1 MQVFQSDK
9 IRNVGV
15 VAHGGAGKTSLVE
28 AMLYNTGVL
37 SRLGKVDEGN
47 TTTDYLPE
55 EINRKVT
62 INTAL
67 APCIWKNVK
76 VNVLDTPG
84 YSDFIGEV
92 KGAMRVVD
100 SLLFTLCAV
109 SGVEVQT
116 EIIWDYA
123 QEANKP
129 CVAFINKLDRE
140 NANFY
145 RVVDSMKEML
155 EGSSIVPVQL
165 PIGEQESFKGVVN
178 LLDMQAYTYD
188 NGKATKG
195 DIPGELADSVETYR
209 EELIEAAAEADD
221 ELLMKYLDGEE
232 LTVEEIKRG
241 LKAGIESGK
250 VTPVLCGS
258 ATNNIAID
266 LLLDLLVDYLPS
278 PLEATGEDNLEAKP
292 LAALVFKTISDPYVG
307 RLTFFRVFSG
317 VFKADTTVYN
327 ANKEEDEK
335 ISQLYVMQG
344 KTQHGVPEMKPGDIG
359 AVTKL
364 QHTTTGDTL
373 TTKQNP
379 QALEGIEF
387 PVPNLTVAISPK
399 SKGDEEKVGSAL
411 AKIME
416 EDPTITLEKNAETKQ
431 TLLTGMGELHLD
443 IMIERLRKRFKVEV
457 ESFAPRI
464 PYRETIRKPVQKVEG
479 KHKKQSGGHGQY
491 GHVYI
496 DLFPADEHFIFEQ
509 TIFGGAV
516 PKQYFPAVE
525 KGIVEAMEAGVVAGY
540 PVTNIKVVLVDG
552 SYHAVDSSE
561 MAFKI
566 AGALAF
572 RKAMESAAPVLLE
585 PVMNVEVTV
594 PESYMGDIMGDLNG
608 KRGRIL
614 GMGPQGKYQVIKAHV
629 PLAEMYRYAI
639 DLKSITQGRGSF
651 KMEFDHY
658 EEIPDN
664 IARKIIEEAKNK
676 KTS

>member
-15 VAHGGAGKTSLVE
+15 VSHGGAGKTSLVE

-67 APCIWKNVK
+67 APCVWKNVK
-76 VNVLDTPG
+76 VNLLDTPG

-116 EIIWDYA
+116 EIIWEYA
-123 QEANKP
+123 QGKQKP
-129 CVAFINKLDRE
+129 KIAFINKIDRE

-145 RVVDSMKEML
+145 RVVNNMKEIL
-155 EGSSIVPVQL
+155 EGSSIVPIQL
-165 PIGEQESFKGVVN
+165 PIGEQDSFKGVVN
-178 LLDMQAYTYD
+178 LLEMQAYVYAD
-188 NGKATKG
+188 GKASKG
-195 DIPGELADSVETYR
+195 DIPPELTDNAKIYR
-209 EELIEAAAEADD
+209 EALIEAAAEADD

-232 LTVEEIKRG
+232 LTEDEIKKG
-241 LKAGIESGK
+241 LKAGIKSGK

-258 ATNNIAID
+258 AINNMGVD
-266 LLLDLLVDYLPS
+266 MLLDFLSSHAPS
-278 PLEATGEDNLEAKP
+278 PLDVMEGDNLHEKP
-292 LAALVFKTISDPYVG
+292 LAAQAFKTIADPYVG
-307 RLTFFRVFSG
+307 RLTLFRVFSG
-317 VFKADTTVYN
+317 VFKADTSVYN

-335 ISQLYVMQG
+335 ISQVFVMQG
-344 KTQHGVPEMKPGDIG
+344 KTQHSVPEINPGDIG

-364 QHTTTGDTL
+364 QYTTTGDTL
-373 TTKQNP
+373 TIKQDP
-379 QALEGIEF
+379 QLLEGLDF
-387 PVPNLTVAISPK
+387 PVAHLTVAISPK

-416 EDPTITLEKNAETKQ
+416 EDPSIKLEKNIETKQ

-443 IMIERLRKRFKVEV
+443 IIVERLQNRFNVEV
-457 ESFAPRI
+457 ESFPPRI
-464 PYRETIRKPVQKVEG
+464 PYRETIRKAVQKVEG

-491 GHVYI
+491 GHVYV
-496 DLFPADEHFIFEQ
+496 DMVPADEDFIFEQ
-509 TIFGGAV
+509 TIFGGSV

-525 KGIVEAMEAGVVAGY
+525 KGIQEAMVEGSIAGY
-540 PVTNIKVVLVDG
+540 PVTNLKVVLVDG

-572 RKAMESAAPVLLE
+572 RKAMQQASPILLE
-585 PVMNVEVTV
+585 PVMNLEVTV
-594 PESYMGDIMGDLNG
+594 PSSYMGDIMGDLNG
-608 KRGRIL
+608 KRGKIM
-614 GMGPQGKYQVIKAHV
+614 GMEPKGKYQVIKAQA
-629 PLAEMYRYAI
+629 PLGELHRYPI
-639 DLKSITQGRGSF
+639 DLKSITQGRGTF
-651 KMEFDHY
+651 HMEFDHY
-658 EEIPDN
+658 EQVPEN
-664 IARKIIEEAKNK
+664 IAQKIIEESKAEGE
-676 KTS
+676 